1 MFKANN
7 SDVYI
12 PSKSQSIK
20 PDVVSDVQA
29 LDQIRLN
36 IPSFV
41 SFLDP
46 NESYLKFNLQ
56 MTNARGIIVPN
67 KKGGAHSLF
76 RNVIIRDGNN
86 NTTIENIE
94 DYNSLACM
102 VRPFTEQSSIRHHRE
117 LTEGV
122 QHDAN
127 NSGASLYYG
136 APQSLAGATAG
147 APMTTERVANVVEV
161 YLKLRAGILSNGI
174 VPVALMNGLRLQI
187 DTEDPLRALSQ
198 PFVAG
203 CAEAT
208 GGIAGCGRPNAD
220 VAQNAIGVRGAGA
233 ANLGSIITN
242 IATTNAGENNN
253 FAINDR
259 LYISHTNGGTYEANE
274 VLLGVITGFFVDGGA
289 RLGITFIKQYDT
301 GVNFPVN
308 GDFSLANATRL
319 YYKMADRNLA
329 SMPIITA
336 ANGATNVA
344 DGTVVGPSYNIS
356 NIEMLCS
363 SVQPPNSYVSGML
376 KKSLTDQGVSLDYMT
391 SELHRYNQVNTNG
404 LVQIQVPTLAKRA
417 KAIISQPVPVVNF
430 RNLQFDSFSGVP
442 DNARNYQF
450 VKGNELV
457 PSRIVNL
464 ERYSQAVAQ
473 NGQTKNE
480 PLHTAELHKA
490 LLNIEEPVFS
500 LQKIA
505 DSFSI
510 ARSFNKYG
518 QITDLSNETL
528 SLRVDYNG
536 GVQKVFNS
544 YVFKLARLSI
554 AKGQVSV
561 MS

>member
-1 MFKANN
+1 MFKAN
-7 SDVYI
+7 SSEVYI

-20 PDVVSDVQA
+20 PDVVSDVGP

-46 NESYLKFNLQ
+46 NETYLKFELQ

-86 NTTIENIE
+86 NTTIENLE
-94 DYNSLACM
+94 DYNNLACM
-102 VRPFTEQSSIRHHRE
+102 VRPFSEQSSIRHRRE

-127 NSGASLYYG
+127 NSGASLYYN
-136 APQSLAGATAG
+136 APVDLTGATNQATALG
-147 APMTTERVANVVEV
+147 TERTANVVEI
-161 YLKLRAGILSNGI
+161 YLKLRAGIMRGGI
-174 VPVALMNGLRLQI
+174 VP
-187 DTEDPLRALSQ
+187 EDSLRALHQ

-203 CAEAT
+203 CAEVGVANCAALNANLNQNSLGPRDNVGNNIGAVVLAVAT
-208 GGIAGCGRPNAD
+208 T
-220 VAQNAIGVRGAGA
+220 VAGA
-233 ANLGSIITN
+233 
-242 IATTNAGENNN
+242 NNN
-253 FAINDR
+253 FAINDKI
-259 LYISHTNGGTYEANE
+259 YISHTNGGSYAANE
-274 VLLGVITGFFVDGGA
+274 VELGVINGFFVDGGN
-289 RLGITFIKQYDT
+289 RLGIRFIKQYPAAT
-301 GVNFPVN
+301 NFPIN
-308 GDFSLANATRL
+308 ADFSTANATRV
-319 YYKMADRNLA
+319 YYKMSDRNNPN
-329 SMPIITA
+329 MPIKSASNITDVSD
-336 ANGATNVA
+336 ATIP
-344 DGTVVGPSYNIS
+344 GPSYNLS

-363 SVQPPNSYVSGML
+363 SVQPPTSYVGGML
-376 KKSLTDQGVSLDYMT
+376 KKSLTGQGVSIDYMT
-391 SELHRYNQVNTNG
+391 TELHRYNQVNTNG

-417 KAIISQPVPVVNF
+417 KSIMCQPVPVNNF
-430 RNLQFDSFSGVP
+430 RVLQADSFSGVA
-442 DNARNYQF
+442 DSARNYQF
-450 VKGNELV
+450 IKGNELV

-464 ERYSQAVAQ
+464 ERYSQAVGQ

-480 PLHTAELHKA
+480 PLHTSELHKA

-510 ARSFNKYG
+510 ARAFNKYG
-518 QITDLSNETL
+518 QITDLSNESL

-536 GVQKVFNS
+536 GVQKVFNT
-544 YVFKLARLSI
+544 YIFKLARLTV
-554 AKGQVSV
+554 ANGVVSV

>member
-1 MFKANN
+1 MFKANK

-20 PDVVSDVQA
+20 PDVISDVGA
-29 LDQIRLN
+29 LQQIRLN

-56 MTNARGIIVPN
+56 MTNNRGIIVPN

-76 RNVIIRDGNN
+76 RNIILRDGNN
-86 NTTIENIE
+86 NTTLENIE

-102 VRPFTEQSSIRHHRE
+102 VRPYTEQSSIRHRRE
-117 LTEGV
+117 LMEGV

-127 NSGASLYYG
+127 NSGASLYYA
-136 APQSLAGATAG
+136 APPTLETTATAG
-147 APMTTERVANVVEV
+147 RNQPARAANIIEC
-161 YLKLRAGILSNGI
+161 YIKLRAGLLRGGI
-174 VPVALMNGLRLQI
+174 VPLALMNGLRIQI
-187 DTEDPLRALSQ
+187 DTEDPLRALTQ

-203 CAEAT
+203 CAEVGVGNCAGIETSITNGQFGLRDTVANNVSSVVTSVAT
-208 GGIAGCGRPNAD
+208 TA
-220 VAQNAIGVRGAGA
+220 AGA
-233 ANLGSIITN
+233 
-242 IATTNAGENNN
+242 NNN
-253 FAINDR
+253 FAINDK
-259 LYISHTNGGTYEANE
+259 LYISHTAAAYGANE
-274 VLLGVITGFFVDGGA
+274 VLLGVIDGFFVSGGN
-289 RLGITFIKQYDT
+289 RLGITFIKQYDAA
-301 GVNFPVN
+301 VAFPV
-308 GDFSLANATRL
+308 GTDFSTGNATRL
-319 YYKMADRNLA
+319 YYKMSDRNLS
-329 SMPIITA
+329 SMPSIS
-336 ANGATNVA
+336 ATNITNA
-344 DGTVVGPSYNIS
+344 PDRNIPGPSYNIS

-363 SVQPPNSYVSGML
+363 SVQPPSAYVSGML
-376 KKSLTDQGVSLDYMT
+376 KKSLTAEGVSMDYMT

-404 LVQIQVPTLAKRA
+404 VVQIQVPTMAKRA
-417 KAIISQPVPVVNF
+417 KAIISQPVPVSRF
-430 RNLQFDSFSGVP
+430 RDLQFDSFSGVP
-442 DNARNYQF
+442 DTARNYQF
-450 VKGNELV
+450 VKGSELV
-457 PSRIVNL
+457 PSRSVNL

-490 LLNIEEPVFS
+490 LLNIQEPVFS

-505 DSFSI
+505 DSFAI

-544 YVFKLARLSI
+544 YIFKLARLQI
-554 AKGQVSV
+554 ANGQVSV
-561 MS
+561 VS

>member
-1 MFKANN
+1 MFKANSSN
-7 SDVYI
+7 VYI
-12 PSKSQSIK
+12 ASKSQSIK
-20 PDVVSDVQA
+20 PDVISDVGA

-46 NESYLKFNLQ
+46 QESYFKFNLQ

-86 NTTIENIE
+86 NTTLENIE

-102 VRPFTEQSSIRHHRE
+102 VRPYTEQASIRHKRE
-117 LTEGV
+117 LMEGV

-136 APQSLAGATAG
+136 APVDLTGATNSATAIG
-147 APMTTERVANVVEV
+147 TARTANVIEC
-161 YLKLRAGILSNGI
+161 YLKLRAGIFKGGI
-174 VPVALMNGLRLQI
+174 VPLAIMNGLRLQI
-187 DTEDPLRALSQ
+187 DTEDALRALHQ

-203 CAEAT
+203 CAEVGVANC
-208 GGIAGCGRPNAD
+208 AALNANL
-220 VAQNAIGVRGAGA
+220 AANAIGTRGAGVA
-233 ANLGSIITN
+233 QIGSIVLGV
-242 IATTNAGENNN
+242 ATTVAGANNN
-253 FAINDR
+253 FAINDKI
-259 LYISHTNGGTYEANE
+259 YISHTNGGSYAANE
-274 VLLGVITGFFVDGGA
+274 VVLGVITGFFVDGGN
-289 RLGITFIKQYDT
+289 RLGIRFIKQYGT
-301 GVNFPVN
+301 GINFPVN
-308 GDFSLANATRL
+308 GDFSIANATRV
-319 YYKMADRNLA
+319 YYKMSDRNNPN
-329 SMPIITA
+329 MPFITA
-336 ANGATNVA
+336 ANGANNTP
-344 DGTVVGPSYNIS
+344 DGNIVGPSYNIS

-363 SVQPPNSYVSGML
+363 SVQPPNDYVSGMM
-376 KKSLTDQGVSLDYMT
+376 KKALTGQGVSIDYMT

-404 LVQIQVPTLAKRA
+404 VVQIQVPTLAKRA
-417 KAIISQPVPVVNF
+417 KAIMVQPVPVSSF
-430 RNLQFDSFSGVP
+430 RVLEADSFSGVP
-442 DNARNYQF
+442 DSARNYQF

-480 PLHTAELHKA
+480 PLHTAELQKA

-505 DSFSI
+505 NSFAI

-518 QITDLSNETL
+518 QITDLSDETL

-544 YVFKLARLSI
+544 FIFKLARLTV
-554 AKGQVSV
+554 ANGQVSV
-561 MS
+561 IS

>member
-1 MFKANN
+1 MFKAN
-7 SDVYI
+7 SSEVYI

-20 PDVVSDVQA
+20 PDVVSDVGP

-41 SFLDP
+41 AFLDP
-46 NESYLKFNLQ
+46 NETYLKFELQ
-56 MTNARGIIVPN
+56 MTNARGILVPN

-102 VRPFTEQSSIRHHRE
+102 VRPFSEQASIRHRRE

-127 NSGASLYYG
+127 NSGASLYYN
-136 APQSLAGATAG
+136 APVDLTGATNSAT
-147 APMTTERVANVVEV
+147 ALSTQRTANVVEI
-161 YLKLRAGILSNGI
+161 YLKLRAGIMKGGI
-174 VPVALMNGLRLQI
+174 VPVSIMNGLRLQI
-187 DTEDPLRALSQ
+187 DTEDALRALHQ
-198 PFVAG
+198 PFLSG
-203 CAEAT
+203 CAEAV
-208 GGIAGCGRPNAD
+208 GGIAGCAPLNANQG
-220 VAQNAIGVRGAGA
+220 QNTMGVRGAGA
-233 ANLGSIITN
+233 AQISFVVLNVVSSV
-242 IATTNAGENNN
+242 AGEGNN
-253 FAINDR
+253 FAINDKI
-259 LYISHTNGGTYEANE
+259 YISHTSGGTYAANE
-274 VLLGVITGFFVDGGA
+274 VVLGVINGFFIDGGN
-289 RLGITFIKQYDT
+289 RLGIRFIKQYPA

-308 GDFSLANATRL
+308 ADFSLANATRV
-319 YYKMADRNLA
+319 YYKMSDRNNPN
-329 SMPIITA
+329 MPILS
-336 ANGATNVA
+336 ATNVSDVPDA
-344 DGTVVGPSYNIS
+344 TIAGPSYNLS

-363 SVQPPNSYVSGML
+363 SVQPPTSYVGGML
-376 KKSLTDQGVSLDYMT
+376 KKSLTGQGVSIDYMT
-391 SELHRYNQVNTNG
+391 TELHRYNQVNTNG
-404 LVQIQVPTLAKRA
+404 LVQVQVPTLAKRA
-417 KAIISQPVPVVNF
+417 KSIMVQPVPVNNF
-430 RNLQFDSFSGVP
+430 RVLQADSFSGVP

-450 VKGNELV
+450 IKGNELV

-490 LLNIEEPVFS
+490 LLNVEEPVFS

-505 DSFSI
+505 DSFAI
-510 ARSFNKYG
+510 ARAFNKYG
-518 QITDLSNETL
+518 QITDLSEESL

-536 GVQKVFNS
+536 GVQKVFNT
-544 YVFKLARLSI
+544 YIFKLARLTV
-554 AKGQVSV
+554 ANGVVSV